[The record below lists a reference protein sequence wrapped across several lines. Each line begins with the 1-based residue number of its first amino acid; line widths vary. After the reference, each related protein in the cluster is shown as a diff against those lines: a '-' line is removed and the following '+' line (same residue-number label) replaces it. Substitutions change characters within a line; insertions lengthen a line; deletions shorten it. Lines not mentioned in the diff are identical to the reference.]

1 MMYYVDVILPL
12 SLPKL
17 FTYQVNEEEAHFL
30 QQGMRVAVPFGKAKI
45 YTALVH
51 TVHTQEPN
59 YETKEIAYILD
70 EQPIVI
76 PQQLEH
82 WQWIANFY
90 MCSLGEVLKTAMPV
104 AFLLES
110 ETVIELAE
118 KDLPT
123 ERFTDDE
130 WQVYEALHYKS
141 ALKVS
146 EVHQLLPKRKALKVL
161 ANLVDKG
168 AAKLS
173 EKLRERYVP
182 KLIKYIRLAEAY
194 QSQEGLQQALALL
207 NKAVKQKQL
216 LMAYFDYIN
225 REKSPLKAETLIE
238 KAEVT
243 PAILK
248 AVVDKG
254 IFEEYYLQ
262 KDRISFAEDQTDK
275 KNSLTEA
282 QQEALKH
289 IKLQLEHKNTV
300 LLHGVTASGKT
311 EIYIELIDAY
321 LQQGK
326 QVLYLLPEI
335 AITVHLINRLKQH
348 FGKNL
353 SVYHSKYSINERVE
367 VWQNVLANKPKAQ
380 LIVGVRS
387 AVFLPY
393 THLGLV
399 IIDEEHDNSYR
410 QFDPAPH
417 LQARDTAIMLASQWN
432 AKTLLG
438 TATPS
443 IETMH
448 NVKKEKYGYVYLAK
462 RYGSFLPP
470 EMVLIDIKDKHHRKR
485 MTGHFSDVLIEEINR
500 TIGEGRQVLLFQN
513 KRGYAPVVQCMH
525 CGTVP
530 QCPHCDVSLTYH
542 QSSQQLRC
550 HYCGYVIP
558 MPKTCVACGSV
569 DLKTKGFGTEQI
581 TDELNLLFPNV
592 LADRMD
598 QDTTNG
604 KYGYEKI
611 LAKFEQQ
618 ETQILVGTQMITKGL
633 DFANVGLVGVMNA
646 DASIHYPDYRA
657 YERSFQLF
665 LQVSGRAGRSDRQ
678 GKVLIQTYNPQHF
691 VIQQVL
697 RQDFRAMYQY
707 QIEERQAFHYPPFVQ
722 MIKITLKHSDFNRI
736 SEGAAWLA
744 NALRETFANG
754 SEIEVLG
761 PEFPL
766 ISRIRNEYIKE
777 ILLKL
782 PLRNAVFQQARQ
794 QIKRIEVSFQSIG
807 NFRAIRLSYFVE

>member
-70 EQPIVI
+70 EQPIVT

-225 REKSPLKAETLIE
+225 REKAPLKAETLIE

-262 KDRISFAEDQTDK
+262 KDRISFSEDQTDK

-311 EIYIELIDAY
+311 EIYIELIDTY

-448 NVKKEKYGYVYLAK
+448 NVKKEKYGYVHLAK

-592 LADRMD
+592 VADRMD

-665 LQVSGRAGRSDRQ
+665 LQVSGRAGR
-678 GKVLIQTYNPQHF
+678 
-691 VIQQVL
+691 
-697 RQDFRAMYQY
+697 
-707 QIEERQAFHYPPFVQ
+707 
-722 MIKITLKHSDFNRI
+722 TLCDS
-736 SEGAAWLA
+736 A
-744 NALRETFANG
+744 
-754 SEIEVLG
+754 
-761 PEFPL
+761 
-766 ISRIRNEYIKE
+766 
-777 ILLKL
+777 
-782 PLRNAVFQQARQ
+782 
-794 QIKRIEVSFQSIG
+794 SIATR
-807 NFRAIRLSYFVE
+807 F

>member
-70 EQPIVI
+70 EQPIVT

-207 NKAVKQKQL
+207 NKAIKQKQL

-225 REKSPLKAETLIE
+225 REKAPLKAETLIE

-243 PAILK
+243 SAILK

-262 KDRISFAEDQTDK
+262 KDRISFSEDQTDK
-275 KNSLTEA
+275 KNNLTEA

-448 NVKKEKYGYVYLAK
+448 NVKKEKYGYVHLAK

-592 LADRMD
+592 VADRMD

-697 RQDFRAMYQY
+697 RHDFRAMYQY
-707 QIEERQAFHYPPFVQ
+707 QIEERQGFRYPPFVQ

-736 SEGAAWLA
+736 NEGAAWLA

>member
-70 EQPIVI
+70 EQPIVT

-182 KLIKYIRLAEAY
+182 KLIKYIRLAETY

-225 REKSPLKAETLIE
+225 REKAPLKAETLIE

-248 AVVDKG
+248 VVVDKG

-262 KDRISFAEDQTDK
+262 KDRISFSEDQTDK
-275 KNSLTEA
+275 KNNLTEA

-485 MTGHFSDVLIEEINR
+485 MTGHFSDVLIEEVNR

-592 LADRMD
+592 VADRMD

-697 RQDFRAMYQY
+697 RHDFRTMYQY
-707 QIEERQAFHYPPFVQ
+707 QIEERQAFRYPPFVQ

-736 SEGAAWLA
+736 NEGAAWLA
-744 NALRETFANG
+744 NALRETIANG

-807 NFRAIRLSYFVE
+807 NFRAIRLLYFVE

>member
-70 EQPIVI
+70 EQPIVT

-207 NKAVKQKQL
+207 NKAIKQKQL

-225 REKSPLKAETLIE
+225 REKAPLKAETLIE

-243 PAILK
+243 SAILK

-262 KDRISFAEDQTDK
+262 KDRISFSEDQTDK

-592 LADRMD
+592 VADRMD

-697 RQDFRAMYQY
+697 RHDFRAMYQY
-707 QIEERQAFHYPPFVQ
+707 QIEERQGFRYPPFVQ

-736 SEGAAWLA
+736 NEGAAWLA

>member
-1 MMYYVDVILPL
+1 MYYVDVILPL

-70 EQPIVI
+70 EQPIVT

-225 REKSPLKAETLIE
+225 REKAPLKAETLIE

-275 KNSLTEA
+275 KNNLTEA

-485 MTGHFSDVLIEEINR
+485 MTGHFSDVLIEEVNR

-592 LADRMD
+592 VADRMD

-697 RQDFRAMYQY
+697 RHDFRTMYQY
-707 QIEERQAFHYPPFVQ
+707 QIEERQAFRYPPFVQ

-736 SEGAAWLA
+736 NEGAAWLA
-744 NALRETFANG
+744 NALRETIANG

-807 NFRAIRLSYFVE
+807 NFRAIRLLYFVE

>member
-70 EQPIVI
+70 EQPIVT

-225 REKSPLKAETLIE
+225 REKAPLKAETLIE

-275 KNSLTEA
+275 KNNLTEA

-485 MTGHFSDVLIEEINR
+485 MTGHFSDVLIEEVNR

-592 LADRMD
+592 VADRMD

-697 RQDFRAMYQY
+697 RHDFRTMYQY
-707 QIEERQAFHYPPFVQ
+707 QIEERQAFRYPPFVQ

-736 SEGAAWLA
+736 NEGAAWLA
-744 NALRETFANG
+744 NALRETIANG

-807 NFRAIRLSYFVE
+807 NFRAIRLLYFVE

>member
-1 MMYYVDVILPL
+1 MYYVDVILPL

-70 EQPIVI
+70 EQPIVT

-123 ERFTDDE
+123 DRFTDDE

-225 REKSPLKAETLIE
+225 REKAPLKAETLIE

-262 KDRISFAEDQTDK
+262 KDRISFSEDQTDK

-485 MTGHFSDVLIEEINR
+485 MTGHFSDVLIEEVNR

-592 LADRMD
+592 VADRMD

-697 RQDFRAMYQY
+697 RHDFRAMYQY

-736 SEGAAWLA
+736 NEGAAWLA

>member
-30 QQGMRVAVPFGKAKI
+30 QQGMRVAVPFGKARI

-70 EQPIVI
+70 EQPIVT

-123 ERFTDDE
+123 DRFTDDE

-194 QSQEGLQQALALL
+194 QSQEGLQQALVLL

-225 REKSPLKAETLIE
+225 REKAPLKAETLIE

-275 KNSLTEA
+275 KNNLTEA

-485 MTGHFSDVLIEEINR
+485 MTGHFSDVLIEEVNR

-592 LADRMD
+592 VADRMD

-697 RQDFRAMYQY
+697 RHDFRAMYQY
-707 QIEERQAFHYPPFVQ
+707 QIEERQAFRYPPFVQ

-736 SEGAAWLA
+736 NEGAAWLA

>member
-70 EQPIVI
+70 EQPIVT

-123 ERFTDDE
+123 DRFTDDE

-168 AAKLS
+168 AAKLL

-225 REKSPLKAETLIE
+225 REKAPLKAETLIE

-262 KDRISFAEDQTDK
+262 KDRISFFEDQTDK
-275 KNSLTEA
+275 KNNLTEA

-417 LQARDTAIMLASQWN
+417 LQARDTAIMLASH
-432 AKTLLG
+432 
-438 TATPS
+438 S
-443 IETMH
+443 
-448 NVKKEKYGYVYLAK
+448 
-462 RYGSFLPP
+462 
-470 EMVLIDIKDKHHRKR
+470 
-485 MTGHFSDVLIEEINR
+485 
-500 TIGEGRQVLLFQN
+500 
-513 KRGYAPVVQCMH
+513 
-525 CGTVP
+525 
-530 QCPHCDVSLTYH
+530 
-542 QSSQQLRC
+542 
-550 HYCGYVIP
+550 
-558 MPKTCVACGSV
+558 
-569 DLKTKGFGTEQI
+569 
-581 TDELNLLFPNV
+581 
-592 LADRMD
+592 
-598 QDTTNG
+598 
-604 KYGYEKI
+604 
-611 LAKFEQQ
+611 
-618 ETQILVGTQMITKGL
+618 
-633 DFANVGLVGVMNA
+633 
-646 DASIHYPDYRA
+646 
-657 YERSFQLF
+657 
-665 LQVSGRAGRSDRQ
+665 
-678 GKVLIQTYNPQHF
+678 NP
-691 VIQQVL
+691 
-697 RQDFRAMYQY
+697 
-707 QIEERQAFHYPPFVQ
+707 
-722 MIKITLKHSDFNRI
+722 FNRND
-736 SEGAAWLA
+736 AQ
-744 NALRETFANG
+744 R
-754 SEIEVLG
+754 
-761 PEFPL
+761 
-766 ISRIRNEYIKE
+766 
-777 ILLKL
+777 
-782 PLRNAVFQQARQ
+782 
-794 QIKRIEVSFQSIG
+794 
-807 NFRAIRLSYFVE
+807 

>member
-1 MMYYVDVILPL
+1 MYYVDVILPL

-70 EQPIVI
+70 EQPIVT

-225 REKSPLKAETLIE
+225 REKAPLKAETLIE

-275 KNSLTEA
+275 KNNLTEA

-367 VWQNVLANKPKAQ
+367 VWQNVLANNPKAQ

-485 MTGHFSDVLIEEINR
+485 MTGHFSDVLIEEVNR

-592 LADRMD
+592 VADRMD

-633 DFANVGLVGVMNA
+633 DFTNVGLVGVMNA

-697 RQDFRAMYQY
+697 RHDFRAMYQY
-707 QIEERQAFHYPPFVQ
+707 Q
-722 MIKITLKHSDFNRI
+722 
-736 SEGAAWLA
+736 
-744 NALRETFANG
+744 
-754 SEIEVLG
+754 
-761 PEFPL
+761 
-766 ISRIRNEYIKE
+766 
-777 ILLKL
+777 
-782 PLRNAVFQQARQ
+782 AVGTMATY
-794 QIKRIEVSFQSIG
+794 
-807 NFRAIRLSYFVE
+807 L